1 MARTFPPGKYWI
13 GDLCYVLQDTWEE
26 VNGMYKVSVND
37 KTGKARELGM
47 DSTACGD
54 GGYVGSNGFCYGVDS
69 GSIGIAPKEIIEKFN
84 GLFLGTCHRFSSDVS
99 FNCDDTGVFTITC
112 EDFVLKIDTSG
123 EAQLVY
129 DEKEECDY
137 DWEDW
142 DILDDTSDESDE
154 KEECD
159 YDWEDRNDTRDVKS
173 DESGGLRTLHASDES
188 DGEETV
194 LTERDR
200 LLAEHDR
207 LLAERDRLLA
217 ELECLSIP

>member
-1 MARTFPPGKYWI
+1 
-13 GDLCYVLQDTWEE
+13 
-26 VNGMYKVSVND
+26 MYKVSVND

-69 GSIGIAPKEIIEKFN
+69 GTIGIAPKEIIEKFN

-142 DILDDTSDESDE
+142 DILDDTSDESDDPSDE

-159 YDWEDRNDTRDVKS
+159 YDWKDRDDTRDVK
-173 DESGGLRTLHASDES
+173 SDES

-207 LLAERDRLLA
+207 LLAE
-217 ELECLSIP
+217 LECLRIP